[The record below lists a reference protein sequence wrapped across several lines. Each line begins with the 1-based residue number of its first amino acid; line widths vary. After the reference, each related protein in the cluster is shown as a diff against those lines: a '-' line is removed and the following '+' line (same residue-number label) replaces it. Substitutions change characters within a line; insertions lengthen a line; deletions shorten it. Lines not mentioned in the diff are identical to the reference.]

1 MQRSMYS
8 MTGSDPCTYE
18 NVHRAQLQTWPGGP
32 AQGPE
37 RRRSSQ
43 SILIRWS
50 SSESGL
56 ATKRF
61 QVRGQGREGG
71 TRPAN
76 GGGAHLRH
84 LRPELLWRRRSPTHD
99 RPHHPPAALLSLRA
113 SYCTSP
119 EQATGDERV
128 GPSTDIA
135 ARRGPGW
142 PARRLP
148 GRRRGTA
155 QRGPSTSSAVA
166 PTATPCAA
174 SQPCGTIS
182 ANMAGARLERA
193 RVVSAS
199 ICWVSTMR
207 RFTSMKATSRPT

>member
-1 MQRSMYS
+1 M
-8 MTGSDPCTYE
+8 
-18 NVHRAQLQTWPGGP
+18 
-32 AQGPE
+32 
-37 RRRSSQ
+37 
-43 SILIRWS
+43 
-50 SSESGL
+50 
-56 ATKRF
+56 
-61 QVRGQGREGG
+61 
-71 TRPAN
+71 N

-84 LRPELLWRRRSPTHD
+84 LRPELLREGGPQLMTDPIPRLT
-99 RPHHPPAALLSLRA
+99 AALLSLGA
-113 SYCTSP
+113 PYYTSP

-142 PARRLP
+142 PARRLS
-148 GRRRGTA
+148 GRRRAAA
-155 QRGPSTSSAVA
+155 QRGPSTSSALA

-193 RVVSAS
+193 WVVSAS
-199 ICWVSTMR
+199 ICWMSTTR